1 MYFFRRK
8 RRSKSTG
15 GRTTSKAST
24 SVQCAECS
32 KEFGSRRRL
41 QKHMRR
47 RHPPHTEEQQQ
58 QRGVTT
64 RPVKARKAPDRDFVE
79 LPSEDDL
86 HWDLEDSEDEYK
98 VCHFSLKCS
107 KAYVHFLY
115 RKKVR
120 SLTTFLK
127 MPLCQCC
134 GSGMFIPYPG
144 SEFFPF
150 RIPDQHQRI

>member
-1 MYFFRRK
+1 MQIRNNFLPFFIRRK

-47 RHPPHTEEQQQ
+47 RHPPHTEQQHREKRGVTTREK
-58 QRGVTT
+58 RGVTT

-98 VCHFSLKCS
+98 VCHFS
-107 KAYVHFLY
+107 
-115 RKKVR
+115 
-120 SLTTFLK
+120 
-127 MPLCQCC
+127 
-134 GSGMFIPYPG
+134 
-144 SEFFPF
+144 
-150 RIPDQHQRI
+150 